1 MTGCDYPGELMKKID
16 LHIHTKASV
25 LDASFEFSQSRL
37 HEYIAEAN
45 LDCIAI
51 VNHNLFDKAQ
61 FEGIRNEISIP
72 VFPGIEIDLVKG
84 QILVISDGTDLDNF
98 GSRCDRVASMCTSVG
113 DSIDLPALRAIFGDL
128 SKYILIPH
136 YEKKPSLDAE
146 TLTKLSPH
154 ITAGEV
160 SSPKKFMYCIK
171 NDERL
176 VPVYFSDCRM
186 RDDLSPLPARQTF
199 LGCNEVT
206 FNAIKECLRDKSKV
220 ALSEDH
226 GNRLFQVFENGQQLS
241 TGLNV
246 VLGDRSSG
254 KTHTLEAIKR
264 QFPSAHYIRQFAL
277 VARDEDEDDQRF
289 NRYLSQNQGLFSKD
303 YLSGLQRVIEDVL
316 DIDLEEDERS
326 VGHYV
331 ATILQFA
338 RETEKH
344 DSFSKAKIYAED
356 PFPDRDQNGLQDLI
370 ASTKN
375 LVSNIEFRD
384 AIDKH
389 VAREDLVSLYVDLM
403 RVYTWREEVR
413 LKMAWIN
420 DLTQNIKAKLQIRSA
435 APKIADVDLYAVA
448 LNRRKVD
455 RFIQLAHL
463 ARSPR
468 TPLRKQ
474 KRGFSVVAEVGPFS
488 GAGELRSVIKR
499 QVAFSAAFGTYGS
512 PYEYLQKL
520 KGMGDPV
527 VPADF
532 SGLFVKVDFR
542 ILNKHGFDASGGER
556 SEFFL
561 LDEIEG
567 ANEHEMLLIDEPE
580 SSFDNNFLKED
591 VNEMIKEISRKMPVV
606 LVTHNNTVG
615 ASIKPDYLLC
625 TRREIENGEIAWRVY
640 SGYPSSKD
648 LISPDGKKL
657 STWEVM
663 MGSLEAGLAAYEER
677 RQSYENLKD

>member
-1 MTGCDYPGELMKKID
+1 MKKID
-16 LHIHTKASV
+16 FHIHTKASV

-51 VNHNLFDKAQ
+51 VNHNLFDKEQ
-61 FEGIRNEISIP
+61 FASIRSKIGIP
-72 VFPGIEIDLVKG
+72 AFPGIEVDLAKG
-84 QILVISDGTDLDNF
+84 QILVISDGTDLEDF
-98 GSRCDRVASMCTSVG
+98 GSRCDRVASLCTSVG
-113 DSIDLPALRAIFGDL
+113 DSIDLPAFQDIFGDL
-128 SKYILIPH
+128 TKYILIPH
-136 YEKKPSLDAE
+136 YDKRPSLDAE
-146 TLTKLSPH
+146 TLSKLSPH
-154 ITAGEV
+154 VTAGEV

-171 NDERL
+171 SDERL
-176 VPVYFSDCRM
+176 VPVYFSDCRI
-186 RDDLSPLPARQTF
+186 RGDLCPFPTRQTF
-199 LGCNEVT
+199 LGCNDVT

-226 GNRLFQVFENGQQLS
+226 GNQLFQVFENGQQLS

-277 VARDEDEDDQRF
+277 VARDEDEDDRRF

-303 YLSGLQRVIEDVL
+303 YLSGLQRVIEEVL
-316 DIDLEEDERS
+316 DIDLKEDERR
-326 VGHYV
+326 VGDYV
-331 ATILQFA
+331 KTVLQFA
-338 RETEKH
+338 GETEKH
-344 DSFSKAKIYAED
+344 DSFSRARIYAED
-356 PFPDRDQNGLQDLI
+356 PFPDRDQNGLRDLI

-375 LVSNIEFRD
+375 LISNIEFRQT
-384 AIDKH
+384 IDKH
-389 VAREDLVSLYVDLM
+389 VALEGLVSLYLNLM
-403 RVYTWREEVR
+403 RIYAAREELR
-413 LKMAWIN
+413 LKKAWIN
-420 DLTQNIKAKLQIRSA
+420 ELTQNIKAKLQIRSA

-448 LNRRKVD
+448 LNRHKV
-455 RFIQLAHL
+455 RTFVELAHL

-488 GAGELRSVIKR
+488 GAGELGSVIKR
-499 QVAFSAAFGTYGS
+499 RVAFSEAFASYDD
-512 PYEYLQKL
+512 PYKYLQEL
-520 KGMGDPV
+520 KRMGDPV
-527 VPADF
+527 LPADF
-532 SGLFVKVDFR
+532 SRLFVKVRFR
-542 ILNKHGFDASGGER
+542 ILNKNGFDASGGER

-567 ANEHEMLLIDEPE
+567 ADEHDMLLIDEPE
-580 SSFDNNFLKED
+580 SSFDNNFLRED
-591 VNEMIKEISRKMPVV
+591 VNAIIKEMSRKMPVV

-625 TRREIENGEIAWRVY
+625 TKRELEDGKIAWRVY

-648 LISPDGKKL
+648 LISPDGKIL
-657 STWEVM
+657 STWDVM
-663 MGSLEAGLAAYEER
+663 MGSLEAGSAAYEER
-677 RQSYENLKD
+677 RQSYENLKN